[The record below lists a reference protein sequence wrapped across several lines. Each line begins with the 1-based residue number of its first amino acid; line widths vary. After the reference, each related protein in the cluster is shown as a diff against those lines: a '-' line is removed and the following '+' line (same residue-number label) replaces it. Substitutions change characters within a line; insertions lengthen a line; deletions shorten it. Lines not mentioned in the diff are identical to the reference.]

1 MYVTKEKEKMSAVS
15 FSSGLYADPK
25 VSRVAGQIMCIV
37 IRFSSHSL
45 LNYCKPEASA
55 ILTLF
60 WKDSLPKNESSVTFC
75 SKPVWLA
82 FLY

>member
-37 IRFSSHSL
+37 IRFSRQLIKL
-45 LNYCKPEASA
+45 LQTWSICDFNIVLKGQF
-55 ILTLF
+55 T
-60 WKDSLPKNESSVTFC
+60 
-75 SKPVWLA
+75 
-82 FLY
+82 